1 MNKGNLMQALP
12 IVAAAYGRKFGVKVQ
27 VGGARACT
35 DCRTIHIPEIRDEP
49 VAKTLAWG
57 YLTHEA
63 AHVRFT
69 DMDVYRRTAMKGPL
83 VNAVLNI
90 LEDVRIEN
98 AILGP
103 YPGSVKTLDETLG
116 WLVREGATR
125 AAKEAD
131 SPPMVLTCF
140 LLTIL
145 RYRVRRQA
153 VLKDLAEDSERVLR
167 VTFPA
172 SFVHRLLGLLAE
184 VPGLDSTASTAG
196 LAERIVALV
205 EQEAKEPPPAPPKA
219 GDESAG
225 EQEPDDEDGDEDG
238 DQESDD
244 DVAGDQEPGDDDAAR
259 DEEPAADDDAAG
271 DQESGDDEAA
281 GDQEPGD
288 DDADKDQESDEEEA
302 AGDQESGDDEVAG
315 DQEPGDDDA
324 AGRDALRAILSAG
337 NDDLPKDLFEA
348 VAEALNEQTV
358 VTYTPLLPCVED
370 YEGYAAIGNTRL
382 AAVKGESAKLAARL
396 QGLVQA
402 HDMAK
407 TRTARRGRALS
418 TRHLHRAAVGDDRIF
433 QRTDQR
439 MAPNTAVHVLIDLS
453 GSMNGGAD
461 RIALDA
467 AMSLALALEPIRGVS
482 CAVTAFPSLDG
493 EAEMV
498 TRITSHGD
506 RVAARA
512 GAFVQNARG
521 GTPMTGALWYA
532 AADLLAR
539 QEERRVILTLT
550 DGGPNDWDSANAMV
564 MRAGTA
570 GIEMI
575 GVGIATS
582 VDHLFPVAVQIASV
596 ADLKGELFRIAGRLL
611 LK

>member
-27 VGGARACT
+27 VGGIQAST
-35 DCRTIHIPEIRDEP
+35 DGRTIVIPAIRDEP

-69 DMDVYRRTAMKGPL
+69 DMTAYRATALKSPL
-83 VNAVLNI
+83 VKAVLNI

-116 WLVREGATR
+116 WLVRQGTTR
-125 AAKEAD
+125 AAKESD
-131 SPPMVLTCF
+131 SPPMVLTAF
-140 LLTIL
+140 LLTML
-145 RYRVRRQA
+145 RYRVRRQT
-153 VLKDLAEDSERVLR
+153 VLKDLAEESEGVLR
-167 VTFPA
+167 MTFPA

-184 VPGLDSTASTAG
+184 VPGLDSTASTAN

-205 EQEAKEPPPAPPKA
+205 EQEAQEPPLASSKSDD
-219 GDESAG
+219 GRAG
-225 EQEPDDEDGDEDG
+225 EQET
-238 DQESDD
+238 DD
-244 DVAGDQEPGDDDAAR
+244 DVAGDQEPGADNVTGDEESGDDDAAG
-259 DEEPAADDDAAG
+259 DQGLGDDDAAG
-271 DQESGDDEAA
+271 DQEPDEGEAV
-281 GDQEPGD
+281 GNQEPGD
-288 DDADKDQESDEEEA
+288 DDV
-302 AGDQESGDDEVAG
+302 AGAPEPGGDDPA
-315 DQEPGDDDA
+315 
-324 AGRDALRAILSAG
+324 RRNALRAILSAG
-337 NDDLPKDLFEA
+337 EDELPEDLFAA
-348 VAEALNEQTV
+348 VAEVLNEQT
-358 VTYTPLLPCVED
+358 TGTDTPLLPSVED
-370 YEGYAAIGNTRL
+370 YQGDSTLGHARL
-382 AAVKGESAKLAARL
+382 VGAKGESAKLAARL

-407 TRTARRGRALS
+407 TRTARRGHALS

-433 QRTDQR
+433 AHTDQR
-439 MAPNTAVHVLIDLS
+439 MTPNTAVHVLIDLS
-453 GSMNGGAD
+453 GSMQGGAD

-482 CAVTAFPSLDG
+482 CAVTAFPSLAG
-493 EAEMV
+493 EAAMV
-498 TRITSHGD
+498 TRIKRHSD
-506 RVAARA
+506 DVAARA
-512 GAFVQNARG
+512 GAFVQHARG
-521 GTPMTGALWYA
+521 CTPMTGALWYA

-539 QEERRVILTLT
+539 QDARRVILTLT
-550 DGGPNDWDSANAMV
+550 DGGPNDWDSAHAMV
-564 MRAGTA
+564 RRAGVA

-582 VDHLFPVAVQIASV
+582 VDRLFPVAVQIASV
-596 ADLKGELFRIAGRLL
+596 ADLKGELFRIAERLL

>member
-1 MNKGNLMQALP
+1 MNTGNLMQALP

-27 VGGARACT
+27 VGGTQAST
-35 DCRTIHIPEIRDEP
+35 DGRTIHIPEIRDEP

-69 DMDVYRRTAMKGPL
+69 DMKAYRATAMKTPL
-83 VNAVLNI
+83 MKAVLNI

-103 YPGSVKTLDETLG
+103 YPGSANTLNETLG
-116 WLVREGATR
+116 WLVRQGTTR
-125 AAKEAD
+125 AAKEGD
-131 SPPMVLTCF
+131 SPPMVLTAF
-140 LLTIL
+140 LLTML
-145 RYRVRRQA
+145 RYRVRRQT
-153 VLKDLAEDSERVLR
+153 VLKDLAEESERVLR

-184 VPGLDSTASTAG
+184 VPGLDSTASTAN

-205 EQEAKEPPPAPPKA
+205 QQEAQEPPPAPSKSDDGRA
-219 GDESAG
+219 D
-225 EQEPDDEDGDEDG
+225 EQEPDDEDTDG
-238 DQESDD
+238 NRESDD
-244 DVAGDQEPGDDDAAR
+244 DDGAGDQEPSDDDTTG
-259 DEEPAADDDAAG
+259 DEEPAADDAAGDQDLGDDDAAG
-271 DQESGDDEAA
+271 DQEPDEGEAA
-281 GDQEPGD
+281 GNQEPGD
-288 DDADKDQESDEEEA
+288 DDEA
-302 AGDQESGDDEVAG
+302 GAPEPGGDD
-315 DQEPGDDDA
+315 P
-324 AGRDALRAILSAG
+324 AGRNALRAILSASE
-337 NDDLPKDLFEA
+337 DELPEDLFAA
-348 VAEALNEQTV
+348 VAEVLNEQT
-358 VTYTPLLPCVED
+358 TGTDTPLLPSVED
-370 YEGYAAIGNTRL
+370 YHGDSTLGHARL
-382 AAVKGESAKLAARL
+382 VGAKGESAKLAARL

-407 TRTARRGRALS
+407 SRTARRGHALS

-433 QRTDQR
+433 AHTDQR
-439 MAPNTAVHVLIDLS
+439 MTPNTAVHVLIDLS
-453 GSMNGGAD
+453 GSMQGGAD

-482 CAVTAFPSLDG
+482 CAVTAFPSLAGD
-493 EAEMV
+493 AEMV

-506 RVAARA
+506 RATARA
-512 GAFVQNARG
+512 GAFVQHARG

-550 DGGPNDWDSANAMV
+550 DGGPDDWDSAHAMV
-564 MRAGTA
+564 MRAGIA

-582 VDHLFPVAVQIASV
+582 VEGLFPVAVQIASV
-596 ADLKGELFRIAGRLL
+596 ADLKGELFRIAERLL
-611 LK
+611 LR

>member
-1 MNKGNLMQALP
+1 
-12 IVAAAYGRKFGVKVQ
+12 
-27 VGGARACT
+27 
-35 DCRTIHIPEIRDEP
+35 
-49 VAKTLAWG
+49 
-57 YLTHEA
+57 
-63 AHVRFT
+63 
-69 DMDVYRRTAMKGPL
+69 
-83 VNAVLNI
+83 
-90 LEDVRIEN
+90 EN

-140 LLTIL
+140 LLTML

-153 VLKDLAEDSERVLR
+153 VLKDLAGESERVLR
-167 VTFPA
+167 MTFPA

-184 VPGLDSTASTAG
+184 VPGLDSTASTAN

-205 EQEAKEPPPAPPKA
+205 QKEAQEPPPAPPKA
-219 GDESAG
+219 DDENAG
-225 EQEPDDEDGDEDG
+225 EQEPDDEDADG
-238 DQESDD
+238 DQES
-244 DVAGDQEPGDDDAAR
+244 ADDDATE
-259 DEEPAADDDAAG
+259 DEAPAAGDDAAG

-281 GDQEPGD
+281 GDQEPGED
-288 DDADKDQESDEEEA
+288 DA
-302 AGDQESGDDEVAG
+302 AGDQEPDDDDADGDQESDQDEAAG
-315 DQEPGDDDA
+315 DQEPGDDDPV
-324 AGRDALRAILSAG
+324 GRDALRAILSAG
-337 NDDLPKDLFEA
+337 DDDLPEDLFEA
-348 VAEALNEQTV
+348 VAEALNAQTAG
-358 VTYTPLLPCVED
+358 TNTPLLPSLED
-370 YEGYAAIGNTRL
+370 YQGDAALGNARL
-382 AAVKGESAKLAARL
+382 GGVKGESAKLAARL

-439 MAPNTAVHVLIDLS
+439 TTPNTAVHVLIDLS
-453 GSMNGGAD
+453 GSMEHGKD
-461 RIALDA
+461 RIALEA
-467 AMSLALALEPIRGVS
+467 AMALALALEPIRGVS

-512 GAFVQNARG
+512 GAFVQLARG

-539 QEERRVILTLT
+539 QEERKVILTLT
-550 DGGPNDWDSANAMV
+550 DGDPNDWDSAYAMV
-564 MRAGTA
+564 MRAGIA

-582 VDHLFPVAVQIASV
+582 VDRLFPVAVQIASV
-596 ADLKGELFRIAGRLL
+596 ADLKGELFRIAERLL

>member
-27 VGGARACT
+27 VGGTQAST
-35 DCRTIHIPEIRDEP
+35 DGRTIVIPAIRDEP

-69 DMDVYRRTAMKGPL
+69 DMKAYRATALKNPL
-83 VNAVLNI
+83 VKAVLNI

-116 WLVREGATR
+116 WLVREGKTT
-125 AAKEAD
+125 AAKQGD
-131 SPPMVLTCF
+131 SPPMVLGAF
-140 LLTIL
+140 LLTML
-145 RYRVRRQA
+145 RYRVRRQG
-153 VLKDLAEDSERVLR
+153 VLKGLAEESERVLR
-167 VTFPA
+167 ATFPA

-184 VPGLDSTASTAG
+184 VPGLDSTASTAN

-205 EQEAKEPPPAPPKA
+205 EQEAQEPPPTPEPSDTADDDVQ
-219 GDESAG
+219 GDDA
-225 EQEPDDEDGDEDG
+225 DG
-238 DQESDD
+238 DQEPGDD
-244 DVAGDQEPGDDDAAR
+244 DVAGDQEPGDDDGAG
-259 DEEPAADDDAAG
+259 DQEPDDDDAAG
-271 DQESGDDEAA
+271 DQEL
-281 GDQEPGD
+281 GD
-288 DDADKDQESDEEEA
+288 DDPAGDQESDEGEA
-302 AGDQESGDDEVAG
+302 AGNQD
-315 DQEPGDDDA
+315 PGDDDVTGA
-324 AGRDALRAILSAG
+324 PEPSGDDPAGRDALRAILAAG
-337 NDDLPKDLFEA
+337 EDELPEDLFEA
-348 VAEALNEQTV
+348 VADALNAQTAG
-358 VTYTPLLPCVED
+358 TDAALLPSLED
-370 YEGYAAIGNTRL
+370 YHGDAALGKVRL
-382 AAVKGESAKLAARL
+382 AGVKGESAKLAARL

-439 MAPNTAVHVLIDLS
+439 MIPNTAVHVLIDLS
-453 GSMNGGAD
+453 GSMGGGAD

-482 CAVTAFPSLDG
+482 CAVTAFPSLAG
-493 EAEMV
+493 EADRV
-498 TRITSHGD
+498 TRITSHGE

-512 GAFVQNARG
+512 GAFVQHARG

-550 DGGPNDWDSANAMV
+550 DGGPNDWDSAKEMV
-564 MRAGTA
+564 NRAGTA

-582 VDHLFPVAVQIASV
+582 VDPLFPVAVQIASV
-596 ADLKGELFRIAGRLL
+596 ADLKGELFRIAERLL

>member
-1 MNKGNLMQALP
+1 MNKGNLLQALP

-27 VGGARACT
+27 VGGTQAST
-35 DCRTIHIPEIRDEP
+35 DGKTIRLPEIRDTP
-49 VAKTLAWG
+49 VATTLAWG

-69 DMDVYRRTAMKGPL
+69 DMAVYRVTAMTHPL
-83 VNAVLNI
+83 VNTVLNI

-103 YPGSVKTLDETLG
+103 YPGSVKTLDATLE
-116 WLVREGATR
+116 WLVREGRTKAAT
-125 AAKEAD
+125 EGD
-131 SPPMVLTCF
+131 SPARVLTAF
-140 LLTIL
+140 LLTML

-153 VLKDLAEDSERVLR
+153 VLKDLAAESERVLR
-167 VTFPA
+167 KTFPA
-172 SFVHRLLGLLAE
+172 RFVHRLLGLLAA
-184 VPGLDSTASTAG
+184 VPGLDSTASTAD

-205 EQEAKEPPPAPPKA
+205 EQEAPEPPPPSAPRPDDDGAGEQTPDDEAGAGDPAPGDEDAAGDQAPGDDGPA
-219 GDESAG
+219 GDE
-225 EQEPDDEDGDEDG
+225 
-238 DQESDD
+238 
-244 DVAGDQEPGDDDAAR
+244 EPGDDDAAG
-259 DEEPAADDDAAG
+259 DEEPG
-271 DQESGDDEAA
+271 
-281 GDQEPGD
+281 
-288 DDADKDQESDEEEA
+288 DAD
-302 AGDQESGDDEVAG
+302 VVG

-324 AGRDALRAILSAG
+324 AGDQAPGDDDAAEDQEPGGTDADGRSALRAILAAG
-337 NDDLPKDLFEA
+337 EDDLPEDLFA
-348 VAEALNEQTV
+348 VVAAALNAQRVGTC
-358 VTYTPLLPCVED
+358 TPLLPSVED
-370 YEGYAAIGNTRL
+370 YEGDPALGQTRL

-439 MAPNTAVHVLIDLS
+439 MTPNTAVHLLIDLS
-453 GSMNGGAD
+453 GSMAGGAD

-467 AMSLALALEPIRGVS
+467 AMSLALALEPMRGVS
-482 CAVTAFPSLDG
+482 CAVTAFPSLGG
-493 EAEMV
+493 EADTV
-498 TRITSHGD
+498 TRITSHGE

-512 GAFVQNARG
+512 GAFVQHARG

-550 DGGPNDWDSANAMV
+550 DGAPDDWGSASAMV
-564 MRAGTA
+564 IRAGAA

-582 VDHLFPVAVQIASV
+582 VDRLFPVAVQIASV
-596 ADLKGELFRIAGRLL
+596 AELKGELFRMAERLL

>member
-1 MNKGNLMQALP
+1 MNKGNLLQALP

-27 VGGARACT
+27 VGGTQAST
-35 DCRTIHIPEIRDEP
+35 DGKTIRLPEIRDTP
-49 VAKTLAWG
+49 VATTLAWG

-69 DMDVYRRTAMKGPL
+69 DMAVYRVTAMTHPL
-83 VNAVLNI
+83 VNTVLNI

-103 YPGSVKTLDETLG
+103 YPGSVKTLDATLE
-116 WLVREGATR
+116 WLVREGRTKAAT
-125 AAKEAD
+125 EGD
-131 SPPMVLTCF
+131 SPARVLTAF
-140 LLTIL
+140 LLTML

-153 VLKDLAEDSERVLR
+153 VLKDLAAESERVLR
-167 VTFPA
+167 KTFPA
-172 SFVHRLLGLLAE
+172 RFVHRLLGLLAA
-184 VPGLDSTASTAG
+184 VPGLDSTASTAD

-205 EQEAKEPPPAPPKA
+205 EQEAPEPPPPSAPRPDDDGAGEQTPDDEAGAGDPAPGDEDAAGDQAPGDDGPA
-219 GDESAG
+219 GDE
-225 EQEPDDEDGDEDG
+225 
-238 DQESDD
+238 
-244 DVAGDQEPGDDDAAR
+244 EPGDDDAAG
-259 DEEPAADDDAAG
+259 DEEPG
-271 DQESGDDEAA
+271 
-281 GDQEPGD
+281 
-288 DDADKDQESDEEEA
+288 DAD
-302 AGDQESGDDEVAG
+302 VVG

-324 AGRDALRAILSAG
+324 AGDQAPGDDDAAEDQEPGGTDADGRSALRAILAAG
-337 NDDLPKDLFEA
+337 EDDLPEDLFA
-348 VAEALNEQTV
+348 VVAAALNAQRVGTC
-358 VTYTPLLPCVED
+358 TPLLPSVED
-370 YEGYAAIGNTRL
+370 YDGDPALGQPRL

-439 MAPNTAVHVLIDLS
+439 MTPNTAVHLLIDLS
-453 GSMNGGAD
+453 GSMAGGAD

-467 AMSLALALEPIRGVS
+467 AMSLALALEPMRGVS
-482 CAVTAFPSLDG
+482 CAVTAFPSLGG
-493 EAEMV
+493 EADTV
-498 TRITSHGD
+498 TRITSHGE

-512 GAFVQNARG
+512 GAFVQHARG

-550 DGGPNDWDSANAMV
+550 DGAPDDWGSASAMV
-564 MRAGTA
+564 IRAGAA

-582 VDHLFPVAVQIASV
+582 VDRLFPVAVQIASV
-596 ADLKGELFRIAGRLL
+596 AELKGELFRMAERLL

>member
-1 MNKGNLMQALP
+1 MGRSRERLP
-12 IVAAAYGRKFGVKVQ
+12 VGSDRPGRLGVKVQ
-27 VGGARACT
+27 VGGTQAST
-35 DCRTIHIPEIRDEP
+35 DGTTIRLPEIRDTP
-49 VAKTLAWG
+49 VATTLAWG

-69 DMDVYRRTAMKGPL
+69 DMAVYRVTAMTHPL
-83 VNAVLNI
+83 VNTVLNI

-103 YPGSVKTLDETLG
+103 YPGFVKTLDATLE
-116 WLVREGATR
+116 WLVREGRT
-125 AAKEAD
+125 
-131 SPPMVLTCF
+131 
-140 LLTIL
+140 
-145 RYRVRRQA
+145 
-153 VLKDLAEDSERVLR
+153 
-167 VTFPA
+167 
-172 SFVHRLLGLLAE
+172 
-184 VPGLDSTASTAG
+184 TASTAD

-205 EQEAKEPPPAPPKA
+205 EQEATEPPPSAPA
-219 GDESAG
+219 SDDDGAG
-225 EQEPDDEDGDEDG
+225 EQAPDDEAGAGDPAPGDEDA
-238 DQESDD
+238 
-244 DVAGDQEPGDDDAAR
+244 AGDQALG
-259 DEEPAADDDAAG
+259 DDDAAG
-271 DQESGDDEAA
+271 DQE
-281 GDQEPGD
+281 PGGT
-288 DDADKDQESDEEEA
+288 DAD
-302 AGDQESGDDEVAG
+302 
-315 DQEPGDDDA
+315 
-324 AGRDALRAILSAG
+324 GRSALRAILAAG
-337 NDDLPKDLFEA
+337 EDDLPEDLFA
-348 VAEALNEQTV
+348 VVAAALNAQRVGTC
-358 VTYTPLLPCVED
+358 TPLLPSVED
-370 YEGYAAIGNTRL
+370 YEGDPALGQTRL

-439 MAPNTAVHVLIDLS
+439 MTPNTAVHLLIDLS
-453 GSMNGGAD
+453 GSMAGGAD

-467 AMSLALALEPIRGVS
+467 AMSLALALEPMRGVS
-482 CAVTAFPSLDG
+482 CAVTAFPSLGG
-493 EAEMV
+493 EADTV
-498 TRITSHGD
+498 TRITSHGE

-512 GAFVQNARG
+512 GAFVQHARG

-550 DGGPNDWDSANAMV
+550 DGAPDDWGSASAMV
-564 MRAGTA
+564 IRAGAA

-582 VDHLFPVAVQIASV
+582 VDRLFPVAVQIASV
-596 ADLKGELFRIAGRLL
+596 AELKGELFRMAERLL

>member
-27 VGGARACT
+27 VGGAKAST
-35 DCRTIHIPEIRDEP
+35 DGRTIVIPAIRDEP

-69 DMDVYRRTAMKGPL
+69 DMGVYRRTAMKGPL

-140 LLTIL
+140 LLTML

-196 LAERIVALV
+196 LADRIVALV
-205 EQEAKEPPPAPPKA
+205 EQEAQEPPPAA
-219 GDESAG
+219 
-225 EQEPDDEDGDEDG
+225 
-238 DQESDD
+238 ESDD
-244 DVAGDQEPGDDDAAR
+244 AAGDQEPGEDDAAG
-259 DEEPAADDDAAG
+259 DPEPGDDDAAG
-271 DQESGDDEAA
+271 DQE
-281 GDQEPGD
+281 P
-288 DDADKDQESDEEEA
+288 DEEEA

-315 DQEPGDDDA
+315 GQELGDDDA

-337 NDDLPKDLFEA
+337 EDELPEDLFEA
-348 VAEALNEQTV
+348 VAEALNAQTAG
-358 VTYTPLLPCVED
+358 TDTPLLPSLED
-370 YEGYAAIGNTRL
+370 YQGYAAIGNTRL

-596 ADLKGELFRIAGRLL
+596 ADLKGELFRIAERLL